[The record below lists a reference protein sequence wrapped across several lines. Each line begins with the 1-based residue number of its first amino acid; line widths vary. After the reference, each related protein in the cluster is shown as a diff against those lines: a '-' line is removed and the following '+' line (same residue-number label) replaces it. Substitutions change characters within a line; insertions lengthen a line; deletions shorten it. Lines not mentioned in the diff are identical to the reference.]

1 MSLNAKEL
9 LDISVEKED
18 DGEYQRQLVLFARSS
33 TEKEIELVK
42 LGEIIGGLSLRL
54 YFLDIGAGGG
64 GLNYSHLAIIQ
75 RNNGGRAQCEAGKLS

>member
-1 MSLNAKEL
+1 MSLAAKEL
-9 LDISVEKED
+9 PDISVEED
-18 DGEYQRQLVLFARSS
+18 DDAEYQRQLALFARSS
-33 TEKEIELVK
+33 TEKGIKLVK
-42 LGEIIGGLSLRL
+42 LGEIIGGLSHRL